1 MKESMWL
8 KNYEQEVKSKRSSN
22 QEKKKKELLIGIPV
36 IMILIMGLAM
46 VNGNSEAAQ
55 GQNAVAYML
64 PLFLGMIVFLLI
76 VTSIAKKRM

>member
-1 MKESMWL
+1 MV

-76 VTSIAKKRM
+76 VMSIAKKRM